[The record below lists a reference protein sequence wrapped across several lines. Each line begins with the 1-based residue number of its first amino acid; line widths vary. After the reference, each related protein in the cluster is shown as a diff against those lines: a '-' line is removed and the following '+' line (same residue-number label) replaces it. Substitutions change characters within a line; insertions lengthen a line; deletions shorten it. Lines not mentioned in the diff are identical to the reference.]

1 MTTDSKEN
9 DILTSYTELD
19 EHALIHRAKTG
30 DTDAFNPLV
39 VKYQPRIYTFIRKQ
53 VKEVE
58 TAKDLMQETWL
69 KAFRAIDT
77 FRADSAFS
85 SWLYR
90 IAENVCIDYFRK
102 QQKAYDIEP
111 LPTADERRITETHSD
126 PCRDLERQELRVYL
140 RAAIQRLT
148 QTRKQVFLLYYA
160 QDLSIKQIALRLKKS
175 EGTIKSHLRNAR
187 LQLQEYLTP
196 YLKNQHIPWLS

>member
-1 MTTDSKEN
+1 MFDC
-9 DILTSYTELD
+9 D
-19 EHALIHRAKTG
+19 EIALITRTKQG

-39 VKYQPRIYTFIRKQ
+39 QKYQSQIYTFIRKQ

-77 FRADSAFS
+77 FRGDSAFS

-90 IAENVCIDYFRK
+90 IAKNVCIDYFRK
-102 QQKAYDIEP
+102 QQKAYNIEP
-111 LPTADERRITETHSD
+111 LHTVDERRFIETYPD
-126 PCRDLERQELRVYL
+126 PCRDLERQELRAYL
-140 RAAIQRLT
+140 RTAIQRLT
-148 QTRKQVFLLYYA
+148 RTRKQVFLLYYA
-160 QDLSIKQIALRLKKS
+160 QDLSIKQIATRLNRS